1 MSGSAAAPGLLSL
14 LCHTT
19 YTGHTV
25 YRTHDIH
32 RTQHTQDTALTGE
45 RQRPSIVGLSI
56 VPHVMK
62 FLANAKQIR
71 VRQYYLLIPSL
82 QSDLVFSAIACF
94 CCEAVCLF
102 IVKLHSMYHLLLC

>member
-19 YTGHTV
+19 YIGHTA
-25 YRTHDIH
+25 Y
-32 RTQHTQDTALTGE
+32 RTQHSQESARG
-45 RQRPSIVGLSI
+45 PSIGGLSI
-56 VPHVMK
+56 VTYVMK
-62 FLANAKQIR
+62 FLANAKQFS

-82 QSDLVFSAIACF
+82 QGEMVFSATACF
-94 CCEAVCLF
+94 CCVAVCLF